1 MSARGP
7 TRPTLEHRQAVIRT
21 AIAHDHLV
29 QNGGAERAILA
40 MARALPASP
49 VYTSFYDPAHTY
61 PELTSLDIRPMPIDR
76 IGPLRRHH
84 RLAFPLLAPSFSA
97 TKVDADVTVCSTAGW
112 SHGVR
117 TTGAKV
123 AYWHAPARW
132 LYQLDQYAGG
142 RRVVRIGAQA
152 MAPLLRPW
160 DRRAVDTVDRHLAN
174 SSMIRQRVQD
184 LYRVEVELLPPPTT
198 FGADG
203 AVDEHGIEPGY
214 LLCVARLLPY
224 KNVDV
229 VIEAA
234 RRVGARLVVVGRG
247 PEAPRLRAS
256 GPPTTTFLEDVPD
269 ACMRALYRDC
279 AALVTAAHEDFG
291 MTPLEAAS
299 FGRPSAVLAAGG
311 FLDTVVDGETGI
323 MFDRPDPAT
332 VAVALRR
339 VLDET
344 WDPAVL
350 RARAAAFSEAAF
362 AERLRVVVSEAGGAS

>member
-1 MSARGP
+1 
-7 TRPTLEHRQAVIRT
+7 
-21 AIAHDHLV
+21 
-29 QNGGAERAILA
+29 
-40 MARALPASP
+40 MARALPESP
-49 VYTSFYDPAHTY
+49 VHTSFYEPARTY
-61 PELTSLDIRPMPIDR
+61 PDLATLDIRPMPINR
-76 IGPLRRHH
+76 VGPLRRHH

-97 TKVDADVTVCSTAGW
+97 TSVDADVTVCSTAGW

-117 TTGAKV
+117 TTGAKI

-142 RRVVRIGAQA
+142 RRVMRIGART
-152 MAPLLRPW
+152 MAPMLRPW
-160 DRRAVDTVDRHLAN
+160 DRHAVATVDRHLAN
-174 SSMIRQRVQD
+174 SSLIRRRIQD
-184 LYRVEVELLPPPTT
+184 LYHVDVELLAPPST
-198 FGADG
+198 FGEDG
-203 AVDEHGIEPGY
+203 PVLEHGIEPGY
-214 LLCVARLLPY
+214 FLCVARLLPY

-247 PEAPRLRAS
+247 PEAERLRAS
-256 GPPTTTFLEDVPD
+256 SPATTTFLEDVPD
-269 ACMRALYRDC
+269 ARLRALYRDC

-323 MFDRPDPAT
+323 MFERPDPAP
-332 VAVALRR
+332 VAAALQRI
-339 VLDET
+339 LDGT

-362 AERLRVVVSEAGGAS
+362 AERLRAVVSEVGGAS